1 MLTINST
8 DAEKLEFCIS
18 AFAVAGKEQ
27 KANIHVIARRSIV
40 QRKYV
45 ITCDI
50 VVAGFVQ
57 NAREKLE
64 ADDGVDDDH
73 EDDQERDVE
82 QGDHRHED

>member
-1 MLTINST
+1 MQKRWNFAFQYLSLST
-8 DAEKLEFCIS
+8 KNRKLIYVCQQE
-18 AFAVAGKEQ
+18 
-27 KANIHVIARRSIV
+27 
-40 QRKYV
+40 KYV
-45 ITCDI
+45 ITCDV

-57 NAREKLE
+57 NAREELE

>member
-1 MLTINST
+1 MQ
-8 DAEKLEFCIS
+8 EE
-18 AFAVAGKEQ
+18 
-27 KANIHVIARRSIV
+27 
-40 QRKYV
+40 YV
-45 ITCDI
+45 ITCDV

-57 NAREKLE
+57 NSREELE

>member
-1 MLTINST
+1 MQKRWN
-8 DAEKLEFCIS
+8 F
-18 AFAVAGKEQ
+18 AFQHLLLRKNKIESQYTCVCQQE
-27 KANIHVIARRSIV
+27 
-40 QRKYV
+40 KYV
-45 ITCDI
+45 ITCDV

-57 NAREKLE
+57 NAREELE

>member
-1 MLTINST
+1 MLTINSGG
-8 DAEKLEFCIS
+8 AEALEFCIS

-27 KANIHVIARRSIV
+27 KANIHVFARRSTV
-40 QRKYV
+40 QEEYV
-45 ITCDI
+45 ITCDV

-57 NAREKLE
+57 NSREELE